1 MAPIHHF
8 LSPSFYRYKDR
19 KETEMERW
27 RDKRRR
33 DVEREEQTE
42 DAKRGEANSFSKA
55 CCAYSSAVKVLSCT
69 AGSAA

>member
-1 MAPIHHF
+1 
-8 LSPSFYRYKDR
+8 
-19 KETEMERW
+19 
-27 RDKRRR
+27 
-33 DVEREEQTE
+33 VEREEQTE

>member
-8 LSPSFYRYKDR
+8 LSHIFYRYKDR

-27 RDKRRR
+27 RD
-33 DVEREEQTE
+33 VEREEEQTE